1 MMQAEADSESA
12 RGLADASTD
21 LMQSLDNLLNSLEN
35 PQTDNSVSEESFI
48 ESDAAH
54 ETAPQPADSELA
66 AATGAGPAMVA
77 DIGRTEPGS
86 IGLQQ
91 RAPRFQGLVG
101 ELT

>member
-1 MMQAEADSESA
+1 MLQAGADSDPA
-12 RGLADASTD
+12 KGLADASAD

-35 PQTDNSVSEESFI
+35 PQADNSVPEESFL

-54 ETAPQPADSELA
+54 QTEPQPADSELA
-66 AATGAGPAMVA
+66 AATGAGSAMVA
-77 DIGRTEPGS
+77 DVGRTVPGS

-101 ELT
+101 ELN